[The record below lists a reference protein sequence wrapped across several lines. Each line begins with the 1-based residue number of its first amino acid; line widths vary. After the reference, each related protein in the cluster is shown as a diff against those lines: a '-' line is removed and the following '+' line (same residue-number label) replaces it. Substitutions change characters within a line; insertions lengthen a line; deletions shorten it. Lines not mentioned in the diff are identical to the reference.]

1 MDLSSTKDFWIHP
14 NALTI
19 TLNYFGDQQL
29 IQTSML
35 AGAVIMAYNKDYIGY
50 NAAHDFREWK
60 LQAYPTQ
67 LSDTC
72 EYFVHAVLSRDG
84 DSAMIVY
91 SPTKRGIT
99 GETYN
104 AKGELI
110 DSTSSTDSWYI
121 YLGTI
126 SASVDADGVTVDR
139 VWTDGLHTGTLA
151 TDQYR
156 MEEAQGDWALMF
168 ELVNDSIKVLKT
180 ITSATI
186 NALTVAT
193 NFIFGGKTFTGTA
206 GAEDAGKV
214 NKRNDATL
222 PTTGYVQ
229 KEIEALDDHFL
240 IKDGD
245 KAQEVGG
252 DVSFFGE
259 VTANTLK
266 VQRNSTIN
274 GHISINKKDDD
285 DDVAI
290 ISSNYSDTAGQISGF
305 LLTKSGLLTVGGI
318 KAMSFEIFEVIYN
331 KIRSIGGKL
340 SLSSTG
346 NVESC
351 QFVLKDGLGAI
362 TPEEFYADNSTY
374 ILADIDYVILKIKED
389 EVNGGLIP
397 FAHNDILY
405 GYVNKVGESG
415 QYARGGQSCMYVL
428 STNDEIA
435 ESNSA
440 TDDSKMTIRCKLFAG
455 DVTDENGRLL
465 YDNENRVI
473 GNMPPTN
480 GMTLAHRGNV
490 NSKYPERMTSFFVDS
505 QFGNIVMLQ
514 NVTEPV
520 ITSSNYATILG
531 VLPTSLFLEVKDLFS
546 QINEYSPVVYAEY
559 GIFRNLIQYNHQGQP
574 IQRENNRGE
583 WSKDEVYRNLTDYY
597 DTVTYEGSLYK
608 CIKDETTAN
617 PKESSD
623 WLLLVARG
631 ENATFN
637 NIIYN
642 SNFDMLEVDGALQYW
657 YDNDGNP
664 LTSDNVT
671 AEDSGYNSYSKST
684 AGWVGYTTIPVTI
697 KQGETYT
704 LSCLAKTEGTP
715 TSNTSIYMGFVLD
728 IPKGDLEVIKLN
740 VKRVTSNANN
750 TRTEIY
756 FGECQEWTRRNITFK
771 YIKEGELKNVA
782 LRLYVWSAGI
792 EARFQ
797 QIKLERG
804 EKVTLYSKS
813 SHDLQ
818 GKDGADGEAWEWTN
832 MVHNANFVM
841 DGSTLKDWDA
851 SISNAVKVQKNAF
864 QSYNSFGGRIG
875 SDTTFLKQ
883 TISLNKGTYT
893 LSFRCLQTNISGNAW
908 VGFKSTGGISITPI
922 STSTKDATS
931 ADDYSER
938 YIINST
944 SNSYDQC
951 EFRITTTALSDV
963 TISFGNIGGYSVY
976 FACPQL
982 EVGEKVTSFSPS
994 LSDLKGPAGEAGA
1007 SLYPAGEWDAKVEY
1021 VKTSTTIPFVVYNNE
1036 YFILKADRALGS
1048 SYSPENENYW
1058 EVFTKYKAFYTEFL
1072 MANWAKFGSAKGA
1085 IFYDKFLFS
1094 QDGIEGHLK
1103 EETSYGAYMD
1113 NMFDN
1118 VGDTNNPDYR
1128 LNGNFIPNLFLDFNA
1143 GALKVTKLSEPYVS
1157 IKGNADGWKCF
1168 EIDAHANHNVK
1179 IFENISNTSET
1190 FSAFEFK
1197 NNLVLLPEYDSSWGE
1212 DGQHFTILKEFGG
1225 LEYAEAM
1232 FKADRF
1238 NNYDIICCDDGI
1250 LDMSKTLGSPEYFG
1264 NWFIWKGM
1272 RSKFV
1277 MITPGMMLRLRTQ
1290 IKDNVC
1296 YWYIENASDYSTID
1310 ARFFITSNSYARTAK
1325 ITKPSEGTYT
1335 TITFDNNGASPQ
1347 NNLTNDESWYVP
1359 MLLAPSGMFDDV
1371 KGTNSRTYFDIA
1383 ISIGNVKGGNVA
1395 PIRTMHSNDFN
1406 W

>member
-35 AGAVIMAYNKDYIGY
+35 AGAVIMAYKKDYIGY

-415 QYARGGQSCMYVL
+415 QHARGGQSCMYVL
-428 STNDEIA
+428 STNDDIA
-435 ESNSA
+435 ASNSA
-440 TDDSKMTIRCKLFAG
+440 NDDSKMTIRCKLFAG
-455 DVTDENGRLL
+455 DVTDENGRVL

-473 GNMPPTN
+473 GNMPPTT

-490 NSKYPERMTSFFVDS
+490 NSKYPERMTSFFMDS
-505 QFGNIVMLQ
+505 QSGNIVMLQ
-514 NVTEPV
+514 NVTTPV
-520 ITSSNYATILG
+520 ITSNNYATVLG
-531 VLPTSLFLEVKDLFS
+531 VLPASLFLEVKDLFT

-559 GIFRNLIQYNHQGQP
+559 GIFRNLIQFDHQGNP

-583 WSKDEVYRNLTDYY
+583 WSDNVAEEGGYRNTKEYY
-597 DTVTYEGSLYK
+597 DVVTYKGSLYK
-608 CIKDETTAN
+608 CVEDKTKQVPGEG
-617 PKESSD
+617 ED
-623 WLLLVARG
+623 WLLLVSKGDDGVSSTYYTIRPSVTSIYLRGNTLSTKSLDISVSSSSDEGYKDIDDQNTLDELGLSIWFDIDGDPDTMTMIKLIVGGEHAFELEEGGAVVISESDEDDEEILLTLESSSVDLSKIEDHITIHLIKDADENGVGQVIDQRLIPVTKDGKDG
-631 ENATFN
+631 ENAIQS
-637 NIIYN
+637 NI
-642 SNFDMLEVDGALQYW
+642 
-657 YDNDGNP
+657 
-664 LTSDNVT
+664 
-671 AEDSGYNSYSKST
+671 
-684 AGWVGYTTIPVTI
+684 
-697 KQGETYT
+697 
-704 LSCLAKTEGTP
+704 
-715 TSNTSIYMGFVLD
+715 
-728 IPKGDLEVIKLN
+728 
-740 VKRVTSNANN
+740 
-750 TRTEIY
+750 
-756 FGECQEWTRRNITFK
+756 
-771 YIKEGELKNVA
+771 
-782 LRLYVWSAGI
+782 LR
-792 EARFQ
+792 
-797 QIKLERG
+797 
-804 EKVTLYSKS
+804 
-813 SHDLQ
+813 
-818 GKDGADGEAWEWTN
+818 
-832 MVHNANFVM
+832 NANFEDYEGNGSVLSYWGFNITQTNKVYEHAYGSFNACRFAGTYP
-841 DGSTLKDWDA
+841 DTQLSQTVKLGENQKYVISFAVRQESNNNTIFGVKSNFSDFELEQVGQSHTSTSSEDLGSCFIINTQILDDYEICTFKLKTGST
-851 SISNAVKVQKNAF
+851 
-864 QSYNSFGGRIG
+864 
-875 SDTTFLKQ
+875 SDD
-883 TISLNKGTYT
+883 YT
-893 LSFRCLQTNISGNAW
+893 LSFGSLGQ
-908 VGFKSTGGISITPI
+908 
-922 STSTKDATS
+922 
-931 ADDYSER
+931 YSPQASSR
-938 YIINST
+938 NYVYI
-944 SNSYDQC
+944 
-951 EFRITTTALSDV
+951 
-963 TISFGNIGGYSVY
+963 
-976 FACPQL
+976 ACPQL
-982 EVGEKVTSFSPS
+982 EGGEERTAFSVAAA
-994 LSDLKGPAGEAGA
+994 DLVGPAGEAGRSA
-1007 SLYPAGEWDAKVEY
+1007 YPAGYWEEGVEY
-1021 VKTSTTIPFVVYNNE
+1021 VRTADTVPFVYYKESNE
-1036 YFILKADRALGS
+1036 YFLLKVDSAQGAEM
-1048 SYSPENENYW
+1048 SPTNKDVW
-1058 EVFTKYKAFYTEFL
+1058 ETFTKYKAINVEFL
-1072 MANWAKFGSAKGA
+1072 MANWAKLGSANGA

-1094 QDGIEGHLK
+1094 QDGTDSLGNPDTYGNHQ
-1103 EETSYGAYMD
+1103 TS
-1113 NMFDN
+1113 MFKN
-1118 VGDTNNPDYR
+1118 VGTNANPDYR
-1128 LNGNFIPNLFLDFNA
+1128 LTGYFVPNLFMDFLN
-1143 GALKVTKLSEPYVS
+1143 GALKVSRFSEPFMKMS
-1157 IKGNADGWKCF
+1157 GDLI
-1168 EIDAHANHNVK
+1168 EIDPYKNHNVL
-1179 IFENISNTSET
+1179 IDLLITQTEDNQYSNVITSR
-1190 FSAFEFK
+1190 
-1197 NNLVLLPEYDSSWGE
+1197 NNFQFRNSLILLPEYSTNGDWCE
-1212 DGQHFTILKEFGG
+1212 DGQHFTIMIEHEGALYGRAFGSTTNYAKENIYALVGVDENLKHG
-1225 LEYAEAM
+1225 LSLDGYANT
-1232 FKADRF
+1232 DPTW
-1238 NNYDIICCDDGI
+1238 NTN
-1250 LDMSKTLGSPEYFG
+1250 L
-1264 NWFIWKGM
+1264 FIWRGF
-1272 RSKFV
+1272 RTKFI
-1277 MITPGMMLRLRTQ
+1277 MLAPGAMLKLRYHHHQ
-1290 IKDNVC
+1290 DENGKWQN
-1296 YWYIENASDYSTID
+1296 YWYVENADDFDTID
-1310 ARFFITSNSYARTAK
+1310 MDIAVIQDRIAITDKITSSVTALAK
-1325 ITKPSEGTYT
+1325 IECTHATDPVWNYT
-1335 TITFDNNGASPQ
+1335 
-1347 NNLTNDESWYVP
+1347 DET
-1359 MLLAPSGMFDDV
+1359 A
-1371 KGTNSRTYFDIA
+1371 GTNAYQPILVGSRVFRDMGRGIVLATGN
-1383 ISIGNVKGGNVA
+1383 ISDAEDTIPCSRAMTDSEASVFGFTDWK
-1395 PIRTMHSNDFN
+1395 
-1406 W
+1406 